1 MYISEERCEAELAR
15 NREWRQDKSKE
26 RHEKERARKRAWRQT
41 IILSRERRE
50 VGKPGKS
57 RHGGEKIISFF
68 HNFCWKFRSAAWKI
82 HTEVRGRRL
91 CSRNFA
97 TMI

>member
-50 VGKPGKS
+50 VEQAGKEP
-57 RHGGEKIISFF
+57 
-68 HNFCWKFRSAAWKI
+68 AWWRKDYFI
-82 HTEVRGRRL
+82 FSQLLLEVQVGSL
-91 CSRNFA
+91 EDSH
-97 TMI
+97 